1 MQSLSVALTRWVSPA
16 AICVSLAAAS
26 TTLAQAP
33 GMGRPVSWHVKS
45 APHNALKPG
54 AKFDVT
60 VAGAIQPG
68 WHVYALQEPDGG
80 PIATQVG
87 LAEGDPADVLKVTSD
102 KPKLVMDPAFGMQT
116 GLFLNTV
123 DFTLHLQA
131 AKEGSSGDTKPLHVL
146 LRYQSCDNHVC
157 LPPHTDTVEVPVMPA
172 R

>member
-1 MQSLSVALTRWVSPA
+1 MQLHPSAVIRGL
-16 AICVSLAAAS
+16 SLAAVCLP
-26 TTLAQAP
+26 LAAHAQSP

-45 APHNALKPG
+45 APQGAVKSG
-54 AKFDVT
+54 AKFEVT
-60 VAGAIQPG
+60 VTGAIQPG

-87 LAEGDPADVLKVTSD
+87 LADGDPADVLKVTSD

-131 AKEGSSGDTKPLHVL
+131 PKEGGSGEAKPLHVL
-146 LRYQSCDNHVC
+146 VRYQSCDNHVC
-157 LPPHTDTVEVPVMPA
+157 LPPHTDTVDVPVTLA